1 MEGSE
6 QASVVLRINF
16 MSCMNMFWSFVCV
29 HYVSTSDCET
39 RTALRLLRIALG
51 LAQST
56 LADIHVHS
64 PVLVK
69 NGLVHGTSEGSES
82 PVHDAVSPV
91 WGAGRGNTLRTT
103 TAANPAESG
112 ADKLLGVGNE
122 QGRLAD
128 LAHGACDQVR
138 LHELNLDAL
147 GLQLGAESGGPLL
160 KESFAAAVSREVGSR
175 ENAAERCHGQ
185 DETALALHHA
195 GSDKV
200 CHAKGPHAVDCDD
213 VAHLLR

>member
-1 MEGSE
+1 MRDF
-6 QASVVLRINF
+6 ASRFQHV
-16 MSCMNMFWSFVCV
+16 SFF
-29 HYVSTSDCET
+29 
-39 RTALRLLRIALG
+39 LRLLRIPLR
-51 LAQST
+51 LAQRA
-56 LADIHVHS
+56 LADVCVHGS
-64 PVLVK
+64 VLVD
-69 NGLVHGTSEGSES
+69 NSLVHGAGESGQS
-82 PVHDAVSPV
+82 PVHNAVSPV
-91 WGAGRGNTLRTT
+91 GRAGSGDALRTT

-175 ENAAERCHGQ
+175 ENAAERCHGK

-195 GSDKV
+195 GSDEV
-200 CHAKGPHAVDCDD
+200 GHAKGSHAVDCDD

>member
-1 MEGSE
+1 MGDFQS
-6 QASVVLRINF
+6 QVVFR
-16 MSCMNMFWSFVCV
+16 MSLF
-29 HYVSTSDCET
+29 
-39 RTALRLLRIALG
+39 LRLLRIPLRLTQRA
-51 LAQST
+51 
-56 LADIHVHS
+56 LADVCVHGS
-64 PVLVK
+64 VLVD
-69 NGLVHGTSEGSES
+69 NSLVHGAGESGQS
-82 PVHDAVSPV
+82 PVHNAVSPV
-91 WGAGRGNTLRTT
+91 GRAGSGDALRTT